1 MLEKFQLSF
10 YYGLFYPMSNSD
22 NPVLLLLKIRMNYH
36 RLYAPEAPMLA
47 KIFEYA

>member
-1 MLEKFQLSF
+1 
-10 YYGLFYPMSNSD
+10 MSNSD

-36 RLYAPEAPMLA
+36 RLYAPEAPMFLA